1 MLILH
6 LWRAGRSDVVTGIR
20 ARLALA
26 ARLRRITRS
35 PRARAALAT
44 LDPRSLAD
52 IGIGPGVI
60 VSLARDIGCERLRR
74 PPHV

>member
-6 LWRAGRSDVVTGIR
+6 LWRAARTGAVAGAR

-26 ARLRRITRS
+26 ARLRRAARS
-35 PRARAALAT
+35 RRARAALAT
-44 LDPRSLAD
+44 LDRRVLAD
-52 IGIGPGVI
+52 IGIGPGAI
-60 VSLARDIGCERLRR
+60 VSLARDIGVERLRR